1 MRLLC
6 YSKQIQVVPKVY
18 LFLLSLPFHLI
29 SMSSQQDLHFISRM
43 SPELFDSLASVF
55 ISRLVNS
62 FKIKTKQTLLAAPE
76 DWPFPKCLDDPSV
89 LITSSDSVEVWLTQ
103 TSVTFIFT
111 LSPFPLESWTRV
123 ERWNHGK
130 DVEAAILGYS
140 LSEVCIIQNRNF
152 YTYFQFNVTLS
163 IISIA
168 FIVIFIKV
176 GSICYVKLSALFSI
190 SPHGCSSH
198 LLPKYLFI
206 ILLICNSTVDQK
218 YKMNLLILNM

>member
-1 MRLLC
+1 
-6 YSKQIQVVPKVY
+6 
-18 LFLLSLPFHLI
+18 
-29 SMSSQQDLHFISRM
+29 M

-89 LITSSDSVEVWLTQ
+89 LITSSDSVEVWLAQ

-176 GSICYVKLSALFSI
+176 GSICYVKLSALFFYF
-190 SPHGCSSH
+190 PTWMQF
-198 LLPKYLFI
+198 PPV
-206 ILLICNSTVDQK
+206 T
-218 YKMNLLILNM
+218 

>member
-1 MRLLC
+1 M
-6 YSKQIQVVPKVY
+6 
-18 LFLLSLPFHLI
+18 
-29 SMSSQQDLHFISRM
+29 
-43 SPELFDSLASVF
+43 
-55 ISRLVNS
+55 
-62 FKIKTKQTLLAAPE
+62 
-76 DWPFPKCLDDPSV
+76 
-89 LITSSDSVEVWLTQ
+89 
-103 TSVTFIFT
+103 
-111 LSPFPLESWTRV
+111 

-176 GSICYVKLSALFSI
+176 GSICYVKLSPLFSI
-190 SPHGCSSH
+190 SPHGCSSD

-218 YKMNLLILNM
+218 YKTNLLILNM